1 LSADHEI
8 AELGAQLKERGRSKI
23 SEESMKIA
31 VLGAGN
37 VGKALGKALA
47 ARGHDIVY
55 GVRDPK
61 RSEAKPAKT
70 VSDAI
75 QGSEAV
81 ILATPYDATS
91 ALLRGNA
98 TALAGKVV
106 IDATNPLK
114 PDLSGLSLTADVSG
128 AELLQR
134 EAPSA
139 LLFKAFNTTGY
150 GNMQNP
156 DYPQGRAVMFVA
168 GPDGKGKQTVMQ
180 LVTEVGFDAVDAGDL
195 TQARLLEPLAMLWI
209 KLAFAEGLGVDCAF
223 VLARR
228 NSREPKS

>member
-1 LSADHEI
+1 
-8 AELGAQLKERGRSKI
+8 
-23 SEESMKIA
+23 MKIA

-37 VGKALGKALA
+37 VGKALGEALA
-47 ARGHDIVY
+47 ARGHDVIY

-70 VSDAI
+70 VANAI
-75 QGSEAV
+75 QDSEAV
-81 ILATPYDATS
+81 ILATPYDATGP
-91 ALLRGNA
+91 LLRENA

-114 PDLSGLSLTADVSG
+114 PDLSGLSLTCDVSG

-168 GPDGKGKQTVMQ
+168 GSDGKGKQTVMQ
-180 LVTEVGFDAVDAGDL
+180 LVTDVGFDAVDAGDL
-195 TQARLLEPLAMLWI
+195 TQARLLEPMLWV
-209 KLAFAEGLGVDCAF
+209 KLVFAKGFGVEPCAS
-223 VLARR
+223 ARR
-228 NSREPKS
+228 NSRKPKS

>member
-1 LSADHEI
+1 M
-8 AELGAQLKERGRSKI
+8 RV
-23 SEESMKIA
+23 A
-31 VLGAGN
+31 VIGAGN
-37 VGKALGKALA
+37 VGKALGEALA
-47 ARGHDIVY
+47 ARGHDVVY
-55 GVRDPK
+55 GVRDPT
-61 RSEAKPAKT
+61 RSQVKPAKAVT
-70 VSDAI
+70 DAI
-75 QGSEAV
+75 QDSDAV
-81 ILATPYDATS
+81 ILATPYEATGP
-91 ALLRGNA
+91 LLQENA
-98 TALAGKVV
+98 TALAGKVA

-114 PDLSGLSLTADVSG
+114 PDLSGLSLTGDVSG

-168 GPDGKGKQTVMQ
+168 GPDGEGKQTVMQ
-180 LVTEVGFDAVDAGDL
+180 LVTDVGFDAVDAGDL

-209 KLAFAEGLGVDCAF
+209 KLAFAKGFGVDCAF

-228 NSREPKS
+228 NRREPKS

>member
-1 LSADHEI
+1 
-8 AELGAQLKERGRSKI
+8 
-23 SEESMKIA
+23 
-31 VLGAGN
+31 
-37 VGKALGKALA
+37 
-47 ARGHDIVY
+47 
-55 GVRDPK
+55 
-61 RSEAKPAKT
+61 

-168 GPDGKGKQTVMQ
+168 GPDGKGPHFPYLQFVVARGHVPAPQPAT
-180 LVTEVGFDAVDAGDL
+180 TETPPMPIRNPARQGNSL
-195 TQARLLEPLAMLWI
+195 TSQ
-209 KLAFAEGLGVDCAF
+209 
-223 VLARR
+223 
-228 NSREPKS
+228 

>member
-1 LSADHEI
+1 M
-8 AELGAQLKERGRSKI
+8 R
-23 SEESMKIA
+23 IA

-37 VGKALGKALA
+37 VGKALGDSLA
-47 ARGHDIVY
+47 ARSHDIVY
-55 GVRDPK
+55 GVRHPE
-61 RSEAKPAKT
+61 RSEVKPAKT
-70 VSDAI
+70 LANAI
-75 QGSEAV
+75 QDSEAV
-81 ILATPYDATS
+81 ILATPYDATG
-91 ALLRGNA
+91 ALLRENA
-98 TALAGKVV
+98 TALVGKIV

-114 PDLSGLSLTADVSG
+114 PDLSGLSLTGDVSG
-128 AELLQR
+128 AELLQQ

-139 LLFKAFNTTGY
+139 MLFKAFNTTGY

-180 LVTEVGFDAVDAGDL
+180 LVRDVGFDAVDAGDL

-209 KLAFAEGLGVDCAF
+209 KLAFAKGFGVDCAF

-228 NSREPKS
+228 NIRKPKS